1 MNKDKLKEFV
11 NALDSLSDDV
21 KDWDVS
27 MMSINKPACGTP
39 GCHSGLIS
47 IVAQELPELQD
58 IYKNHIY
65 FTKGGGNESNYHS
78 CVWANTLAEFLGFID
93 RRDLEEWAQDN
104 PKFWG
109 NEFGD
114 DMFYFPSAFTDDT
127 NKQITHRDIINHWK
141 QVLKNIEA

>member
-11 NALDSLSDDV
+11 NALDSLSDEV
-21 KDWDVS
+21 KDWGVS
-27 MMSINKPACGTP
+27 MMSTKKPACGTP

-47 IVAQELPELQD
+47 IVAKDLPELQD
-58 IYKNHIY
+58 IYQNHIY
-65 FTKGGGNESNYHS
+65 FTKGGGNKSNYHS
-78 CVWANTLAEFLGFID
+78 CIWADVLSVFLGFID

-109 NEFGD
+109 NKFGR

-127 NKQITHRDIINHWK
+127 NKKLTHRDLINHWK